1 MADGISLDFE
11 AIGKILRET
20 CKAPI
25 NTIAVKVA
33 ANAAANPDMLD
44 DATVTVAP
52 FTTDRA
58 IAVVRVN
65 HPAGLALEAKYGILA
80 RAAAAEGLEVRAK
93 ELA

>member
-1 MADGISLDFE
+1 VADGINLDYE
-11 AIGKILRET
+11 AIGKILQET
-20 CKAPI
+20 CAKPI
-25 NTIAVKVA
+25 NTIALKVA
-33 ANAAANPDMLD
+33 ANAAANPDMLP
-44 DATVTVAP
+44 DATVTVRQ

-93 ELA
+93 

>member
-1 MADGISLDFE
+1 MADGIHLDYE

-25 NTIAVKVA
+25 NTLATKVA
-33 ANAAANPDMLD
+33 ANAAANPDTPD
-44 DATVTVAP
+44 DATVTMRP

-58 IAVVRVN
+58 VAVVRLN

-93 ELA
+93 

>member
-1 MADGISLDFE
+1 VADGINLDFE

-33 ANAAANPDMLD
+33 ANAAANPDMLP

-80 RAAAAEGLEVRAK
+80 RAAAAEGLEVKAK
-93 ELA
+93 

>member
-1 MADGISLDFE
+1 MADLAHVDYE
-11 AIGKILRET
+11 ALGKILKET
-20 CKAPI
+20 CAAPI
-25 NTIAVKVA
+25 NAIAVKVA
-33 ANAAANPDMLD
+33 ANAAANPDMLP

-80 RAAAAEGLEVRAK
+80 RAAAAEGLEVKAK
-93 ELA
+93 